1 MADSGALRARRL
13 RWHRNGDHS
22 LCKPGNCDV
31 AGPASAA
38 ERKITPTKVA
48 AVDRPSK
55 ASASPARRRAAGR
68 DGIPGEAPPPPA
80 PPAEEPPAQP
90 AEPGGIE
97 KATTAFLESLPFS
110 DDDNDPRTL
119 QGQICIM
126 LARRIDTSGAMPAVV
141 RELRTMLNQISEV
154 PSQAAGPV
162 DDARYHR
169 AMRRFETYLSR
180 L

>member
-1 MADSGALRARRL
+1 MADSGALRAQRARA
-13 RWHRNGDHS
+13 HKAGDHS
-22 LCKPGNCDV
+22 LCVAGRCPA

-38 ERKITPTKVA
+38 PAPRRTASRQKRERKPVETATPA
-48 AVDRPSK
+48 AV
-55 ASASPARRRAAGR
+55 
-68 DGIPGEAPPPPA
+68 
-80 PPAEEPPAQP
+80 EEPPP
-90 AEPGGIE
+90 DTLPEPGGIE
-97 KATTAFLESLPFS
+97 KATTAFIESLPFS

-126 LARRIDTSGAMPAVV
+126 LARRIDQSGAMPAVV

-169 AMRRFETYLSR
+169 AMRRFETILSR